1 MGLSASTTPALHE
14 IAARFGLACERE
26 RTRHIADTRHL
37 TVALAQVQA
46 DIDSLTATLERQ
58 TAELDQLSAPPR
70 DSWMGV
76 RFPGEENL
84 SDAAAQQ
91 RRAVR
96 HWTAADMAKAALL
109 ETQRQLDAA
118 QAHQAHLEAE
128 LTARA
133 DVARSRVLRYARIAD
148 RKAAVYRR
156 ALIRRHAQRDQLVER
171 WTTDLCP
178 IPAWVALEGPLP
190 VIENS
195 GAPA

>member
-1 MGLSASTTPALHE
+1 MGLRPSTTPALQE

-37 TVALAQVQA
+37 AVALAQVQA
-46 DIDSLTATLERQ
+46 DIESLTATVERQ
-58 TAELDQLSAPPR
+58 AAELDQLSAPPGA
-70 DSWMGV
+70 SWMAV
-76 RFPGEENL
+76 RYPGEENL

-96 HWTAADMAKAALL
+96 HWTAADIAKATLL
-109 ETQRQLDAA
+109 ETQRRLNAA
-118 QAHQAHLEAE
+118 RADQAHVEAE

-133 DVARSRVLRYARIAD
+133 DVARSRVLRYAQIAD

-156 ALIRRHAQRDQLVER
+156 ALIRRHPQRDQLVDR

-178 IPAWVALEGPLP
+178 MPSWVALQGPLP
-190 VIENS
+190 RVEKT
-195 GAPA
+195 GAAA